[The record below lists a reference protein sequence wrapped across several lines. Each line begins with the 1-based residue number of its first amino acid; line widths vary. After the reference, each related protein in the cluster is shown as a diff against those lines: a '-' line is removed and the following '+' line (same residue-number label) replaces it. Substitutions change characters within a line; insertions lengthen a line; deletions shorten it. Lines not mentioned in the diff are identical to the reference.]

1 MKQKYRVI
9 LFSTM
14 KNLCNKQWEANI
26 WKNRQ
31 RDSSEEAERVHQKVN
46 GGFQNPP
53 KLNSESKAEL
63 VEVYEF
69 IFIIF
74 DTFWGGNFQNI

>member
-1 MKQKYRVI
+1 
-9 LFSTM
+9 M

-53 KLNSESKAEL
+53 WLPKLNSEPKAEL